1 MFEGMPRAGR
11 SRWNPGMVASFAFH
25 LGLLL
30 LLLHGAAAVFVKP
43 SEVDLG
49 IPHSYGSQ
57 SITYLAAVGPERM
70 QSQEEQPRLVA
81 HSVAPRTPQPPK
93 AAPPRE
99 LPAQTAINAPD
110 ETARGGSLYGRLPGS
125 PMTGHDVIPGFPV
138 VFPDPPRPDLPKGV
152 QGDVIVQVTIDPEG
166 NVVDTKLLQG
176 IGYGI
181 EQKVLEV
188 VQRWRF
194 HPATRDGVTIASQ
207 QLVYFHYPS

>member
-110 ETARGGSLYGRLPGS
+110 ETARGGSL
-125 PMTGHDVIPGFPV
+125 
-138 VFPDPPRPDLPKGV
+138 
-152 QGDVIVQVTIDPEG
+152 
-166 NVVDTKLLQG
+166 
-176 IGYGI
+176 
-181 EQKVLEV
+181 
-188 VQRWRF
+188 
-194 HPATRDGVTIASQ
+194 
-207 QLVYFHYPS
+207 